1 MLLSRDDFAARSAP
15 PSTAEPKLALLCWL
29 LAVFLSP
36 KCQDLHLLSQEH
48 YRRALTWGSF
58 ISWKGSWAKQ
68 PLVFLQQQR
77 GRSGCASPGCHTW
90 GQPAQASV
98 CSLLLPCVHAAGSPR
113 LGWGCCCWVKET
125 GCGFTSLLRA
135 PYRKGR
141 FLDVKSEGL
150 WLSVAG

>member
-1 MLLSRDDFAARSAP
+1 MSAMLLSRDDFAARSAP

-77 GRSGCASPGCHTW
+77 GRSGCASPGSALDVTPEDSQLRQVSAAYCCR
-90 GQPAQASV
+90 A
-98 CSLLLPCVHAAGSPR
+98 CMLLGAPGWAGAAAAGLRKEAVALPPSWER
-113 LGWGCCCWVKET
+113 LTERGV
-125 GCGFTSLLRA
+125 F
-135 PYRKGR
+135 
-141 FLDVKSEGL
+141 
-150 WLSVAG
+150 